1 MNRRRGSQAT
11 LELTVYSHSSLG
23 QWKRSSGGAIIQQHR
38 SMLNEHDYIEAITNG
53 DDARLAQLLRS
64 CNGDEP
70 LVGLIADRRPTNHSI
85 GFGMTLLQLASIRE
99 RKDGNPSKLLIDHG
113 AKVDLHSA
121 CGLAMIERI
130 QHFLRDRPLGISVQ
144 VDTYFPMQFAITAG
158 RPEVVQLLVE
168 HGDDVKRNLKKVAY
182 FGWED
187 DAIDQDYIPW
197 NPIHMASLWGFGKER
212 VPVAQ
217 ALASAG
223 ADLNALSPLDGF
235 RPIHLVAM
243 SNRIEM
249 IKFFV
254 SAGVEVD
261 SRTEACAV
269 IDLPNENGPLMGYE
283 CTALMVAAA
292 EGFPEATACLLN
304 LGADPLAVNSERYTA
319 MDFAERRFWDG
330 QPYDCVI
337 DLLKKM

>member
-1 MNRRRGSQAT
+1 
-11 LELTVYSHSSLG
+11 
-23 QWKRSSGGAIIQQHR
+23 
-38 SMLNEHDYIEAITNG
+38 
-53 DDARLAQLLRS
+53 
-64 CNGDEP
+64 
-70 LVGLIADRRPTNHSI
+70 
-85 GFGMTLLQLASIRE
+85 MTLLKLASIRE
-99 RKDGNPSKLLIDHG
+99 RKLGNPSKLLIDHG

-121 CGLAMIERI
+121 CGLGMIERI
-130 QHFLRDRPLGISVQ
+130 EHLLRDRPLGVNDQ

-168 HGDDVKRNLKKVAY
+168 HDDEVNRNLKKVAY

-197 NPIHMASLWGFGKER
+197 SPIHMASLWCFGKDR

-243 SNRIEM
+243 SNRVEM

-254 SAGVEVD
+254 SEGVEVD
-261 SRTEACAV
+261 SRTEACTV
-269 IDLPNENGPLMGYE
+269 INLPNEDGPLKGFE

-292 EGFPEATACLLN
+292 EGFLEATACLLG
-304 LGADPLAVNSERYTA
+304 LGVDPLAVNSEGFTA
-319 MDFAERRFWDG
+319 IDFAERRFWNG
-330 QPYDCVI
+330 QPYDEVI
-337 DLLKKM
+337 DLLKKT